1 MPTAESISAF
11 EKEMDFLREQVT
23 DRNSAIKADD
33 KQKEEECDKKIERS
47 FDRLSEDSTYPPS
60 TVYSNKDRDK
70 AKTLFRDTSSV
81 YAKAPQQT
89 RSSILLNLRV
99 VLMANSGYHALAA
112 VSAIAVTG
120 IATLL
125 VGSTLFVDGYGHIA
139 EGSTIMLPD
148 GGSTTLLDT
157 DNNGI
162 FDTMQNID
170 PSGVV
175 TQGDLDLSDVVD
187 LGVQVAAGVCTVM

>member
-1 MPTAESISAF
+1 MPTATSISAF

-23 DRNSAIKADD
+23 DRNSAIRADD
-33 KQKEEECDKKIERS
+33 KKKEEECDKKIEKT
-47 FDRLSEDSTYPPS
+47 FERLSEDSTYPPS
-60 TVYSNKDRDK
+60 TTYSDKDRNQ
-70 AKTLFRDTSSV
+70 AKTLFRDTSSA
-81 YAKAPQQT
+81 YAKAPRQT
-89 RSSILLNLRV
+89 RSTILLNLRV
-99 VLMANSGYHALAA
+99 VLMANSGYHALTA

-125 VGSTLFVDGYGHIA
+125 VGSTMFIDGYGHIA

-157 DNNGI
+157 NDNGI
-162 FDTMQNID
+162 FDTVQNID

-187 LGVQVAAGVCTVM
+187 LGVQVVAGVCTVM